1 MRLCT
6 PRCLHRKPRR
16 CCPAASLD
24 TKPQDWKKKPRHKST
39 KDFFLIIT
47 VVIFTLNLWL
57 SLFVPCRAAF
67 PVLSVWLPLRWA
79 ACQDVSGSDYALYQ
93 LLFWAIVA
101 TALLLLLLS
110 CFSGIGSFPALM
122 SNRDRC
128 QKSISNIP
136 GHGNSH
142 FLLLLGSYHNAYKV
156 TVCTL

>member
-1 MRLCT
+1 MRLCRA
-6 PRCLHRKPRR
+6 RCLHRKPWR
-16 CCPAASLD
+16 CCPAASPD

-39 KDFFLIIT
+39 KDFFLVIT

-101 TALLLLLLS
+101 TALLLLLS
-110 CFSGIGSFPALM
+110 CFSGIGSFPAL
-122 SNRDRC
+122 SIRDRC
-128 QKSISNIP
+128 QKTRSNIP

-156 TVCTL
+156 TVSTL

>member
-57 SLFVPCRAAF
+57 SLFVPCRAVF

-110 CFSGIGSFPALM
+110 CFSGM

-128 QKSISNIP
+128 QKTRSNIP